1 MSARNFWT
9 IFLKILGIWLV
20 INGITT
26 LTQFI
31 SAVSYL
37 SFNEKE
43 NFLAFLYI
51 TVLFILIIGVYYSI
65 FRFFVFKTS
74 WLIDKLKLENGFA
87 EGNIGLT
94 MNGSSVIKIATIVI
108 GGLIF
113 IDSFPLFCKE
123 IFNYFQQKRMFNEN
137 YSSGWIVL
145 HFVKTVLGY
154 LLMTNST
161 FVVRFI
167 EKQDKEK

>member
-51 TVLFILIIGVYYSI
+51 AVLFILIIGVYYSI

-74 WLIDKLKLENGFA
+74 WIIDKLKLENGFA

-94 MNGSSVIKIATIVI
+94 MNGSSVI
-108 GGLIF
+108 F
-113 IDSFPLFCKE
+113 INSFPLFCKE

-145 HFVKTVLGY
+145 HFVKSVLGY

>member
-1 MSARNFWT
+1 MSVRNFWT

-20 INGITT
+20 INGITP

-43 NFLAFLYI
+43 NFLVFLYI
-51 TVLFILIIGVYYSI
+51 AVLFILIIAIYYFI

-74 WLIDKLKLENGFA
+74 WLIDKLKLENGFD
-87 EGNIGLT
+87 EGNIELT
-94 MNGSSVIKIATIVI
+94 INGSSIIKIATIVI

-113 IDSFPLFCKE
+113 INSFPLFCKE
-123 IFNYFQQKRMFNEN
+123 IFNYFQQKRMFSDN
-137 YSSGWIVL
+137 YSSSWIIL